1 MAVLAAAPLLATGAT
16 ATAGATA
23 AAGFGGSII
32 AAGSVA
38 SSIGSTALTFG
49 QIASA
54 ASLVGGA
61 FSAFSSFQQGRAAAD
76 AQEQASRQRA
86 AELRLQMQQE
96 STQRALEDAERQR
109 RLRRT
114 IASQRAAGA
123 GFVEESG
130 NLLNIQQQTASEAQR
145 QQRLG
150 EFKSDLTINQLNR
163 QAMSEIRSGQNK
175 AIATRS
181 RAFTGL
187 SDSLIN
193 IGQGAQRLYN
203 TF

>member
-1 MAVLAAAPLLATGAT
+1 MAVAAAAAPLLATGSSAV
-16 ATAGATA
+16 AGAT
-23 AAGFGGSII
+23 
-32 AAGSVA
+32 
-38 SSIGSTALTFG
+38 IGSTAITFG

-54 ASLVGGA
+54 ASLVSGA
-61 FSAFSSFQQGRAAAD
+61 FSAFSSFKQGQAAAD
-76 AQEQASRQRA
+76 AQEQASQQRA

-96 STQRALEDAERQR
+96 STQNALEDAERQR

-150 EFKSDLTINQLNR
+150 QFQSDLTIGQLNR
-163 QAMSEIRSGQNK
+163 QALSEVRSGQNK
-175 AIATRS
+175 AIATRNK
-181 RAFTGL
+181 AFTGL

-193 IGQGAQRLYN
+193 IGQGANRLYK

>member
-1 MAVLAAAPLLATGAT
+1 MAVAAAAPLLATAGT
-16 ATAGATA
+16 ATAGTAA

-32 AAGSVA
+32 AAGSAA
-38 SSIGSTALTFG
+38 SSLGASALTFG

-61 FSAFSSFQQGRAAAD
+61 FSAFQSFQQGRAAAD

-86 AELRLQMQQE
+86 AELRLQMQQD
-96 STQRALEDAERQR
+96 STQRAIEDAERQR

-145 QQRLG
+145 SERLG
-150 EFKSDLTINQLNR
+150 QFKSDLTIGQLNR
-163 QAMSEIRSGQNK
+163 QAMSELRSGQNQ
-175 AIATRS
+175 AMATRS
-181 RAFTGL
+181 RSMT
-187 SDSLIN
+187 SLTNSMIN
-193 IGQGAQRLYN
+193 IGQGASRLYD

>member
-1 MAVLAAAPLLATGAT
+1 MAVAAAAAPLLATGAS
-16 ATAGATA
+16 AVAGGAGATA
-23 AAGFGGSII
+23 FTIGSVVGAAGP
-32 AAGSVA
+32 VMP
-38 SSIGSTALTFG
+38 TVVTFG

-54 ASLVGGA
+54 ATLVSGA
-61 FSAFSSFQQGRAAAD
+61 FSAFSAFQQGQAAAD

-96 STQRALEDAERQR
+96 STQQALEDAERQR

-163 QAMSEIRSGQNK
+163 QAMSEIRSGQNE

-181 RAFTGL
+181 EAFTGF
-187 SDSLIN
+187 SESLIN
-193 IGQGAQRLYN
+193 ISKGTQRLSN